1 MAKKQTPINAG
12 ETTTL
17 FENNTMGIDLFIPVP
32 KDPVTAFG
40 QDIVNKGFYLWMMYQ
55 GWNVAFRKA
64 FVKKLEE
71 VTGVGRRQMV
81 KNGTP
86 VTRKTKEGEVAVLES
101 EKDYADWLLA
111 EGTISQEDYNFH
123 GNEVAGSVPVT
134 LPGSGESSR
143 KPNKDCY
150 EAARA
155 YLAQIKNNQLTQ
167 EELVSGYNTRNYPSF
182 EDLGGVF
189 DEDTLAKMV
198 QIDEAR
204 KEKAR
209 QAKKA
214 AGFGAE

>member
-1 MAKKQTPINAG
+1 MAKKTPVNAG
-12 ETTTL
+12 ETTL
-17 FENNTMGIDLFIPVP
+17 FENNTMGVDLFIAVP
-32 KDPVTAFG
+32 KNPVEAFG
-40 QDIVNKGFYLWMMYQ
+40 ADIVNKGFYLWLMYQ

-71 VTGVGRRQMV
+71 VTQVARRPMV

-111 EGTISQEDYNFH
+111 EGTISAEDYRFH
-123 GNEVAGSVPVT
+123 ANEVASSIPVA
-134 LPGSGESSR
+134 LPGTGESSR
-143 KPNKDCY
+143 KPNKECY

-155 YLAQIKNNQLTQ
+155 YIAQIAAGGMTQ
-167 EELVSGYNTRNYPSF
+167 EDLVSGYNARNYPSF
-182 EDLGGVF
+182 ADLGGVF